1 MDSLRTLLAKDG
13 WTQPQTEP
21 TPNSLVGQSIYVLGK
36 GAGIVTGFSKAR
48 LGGTGK
54 HAVHF
59 ADGPRDEKI
68 DLRKKPGGGK
78 LLNYM
83 VMNVMSTSYRRKKK
97 VIHRAPWSSDSE
109 QLNLALTVLEAQH
122 MWTSFDH
129 QADLWT
135 KIRMWESADSALVP
149 NNKMTASDPGEDPSL
164 VLRSSTAGTGRP
176 NMGSVDLRKMQM
188 QKPSSSAALD
198 IVVEDASAVS
208 MNEPAAALVAVS
220 ALHCC
225 PVRRKDW
232 NVAPVRHDLFSV
244 LLGRITRTELV

>member
-21 TPNSLVGQSIYVLGK
+21 TPNSLVGQSIYLFGK

-68 DLRKKPGGGK
+68 DLRKKTGGGQ

-164 VLRSSTAGTGRP
+164 VLRSSTARTGRP
-176 NMGSVDLRKMQM
+176 NMALVDLRKMQL
-188 QKPSSSAALD
+188 PSSSSSAALD
-198 IVVEDASAVS
+198 INLGVEGASAVS

-232 NVAPVRHDLFSV
+232 NVAPVRHDLFVAARSYHSD
-244 LLGRITRTELV
+244 